1 MAGTAR
7 FVRLASIGILSL
19 MPLAAL
25 LALEARS
32 ARKQPLRFSDPQPQ
46 AAEFI
51 GYARSIRLTAPQRE
65 TWEAALGPMAS
76 PCCKDFRLSTCC
88 CPCNLAKSAWGLA
101 NFLIARRGATV
112 AEVQEGVRNW
122 ITFVNPGGFSGDVC
136 VSSGGCGRDFAHNGC
151 GGMDE
156 ARLHAAHK

>member
-7 FVRLASIGILSL
+7 LVRLAAIGILSL

-25 LALEARS
+25 LALDARS
-32 ARKQPLRFSDPQPQ
+32 TRKQPLRFSDPQVQ

-51 GYARSIRLTAPQRE
+51 AYSRTIRLTPRQRE
-65 TWEAALGPMAS
+65 IWEAALGSMSS

-88 CPCNLAKSAWGLA
+88 CPCNLAKSSWGLA
-101 NFLIARRGATV
+101 NLLIARRGATA
-112 AEVQEGVRNW
+112 AEVQEGVRSW
-122 ITFVNPGGFSGDVC
+122 ITFVNPSGFSGDVC

-156 ARLHAAHK
+156 ADLHAAHR